1 MTHTPEIRHQR
12 LHKQHL
18 LASSS
23 KDPVAVLKSLVAVQA
38 QDYYGAKWA
47 LGQRTVDCSDDAVE
61 QAFADGRILRLH
73 LLRPTWHFVSP
84 EDVRWLL
91 TLTAPQVNHVSSYYY
106 RKSELDHGVFK
117 KTNRV
122 LAKTLEG
129 GKQLTRSELRL
140 AIKRAGVEPG
150 DSVRLGHIMFRAELD
165 AVVCSGARKGNQFT
179 YALLD
184 ERAPNGRTLQPD
196 EALAEL
202 TERYFKTR
210 GPATIQDYAW
220 WSGLTVSQAKRGVEI
235 VGTQLKKEVI
245 DEEVYWTSRTKKKMA
260 GDINRRAHLLPP
272 YDEYFI
278 SYKDRGAAIH
288 PNFTQKTIAARLVF
302 DAPLTL
308 DGQVVGGWKRI
319 FGKDA
324 ITIQLKPFTK
334 LTRADR
340 DAVMVTARKYASF
353 LGKDDRVEWLV

>member
-1 MTHTPEIRHQR
+1 MRHQR

-18 LASSS
+18 LASST

-47 LGQRTVDCSDDAVE
+47 LGQRTIDCNDDAVE

-73 LLRPTWHFVSP
+73 LLRPTWHFVTP
-84 EDVRWLL
+84 ADVRWLL
-91 TLTAPQVNHVSSYYY
+91 KLTAPQVNHVSSYYY
-106 RKSELDHGVFK
+106 RKSELDHRVFK

-122 LAKTLEG
+122 LAKTLQG
-129 GKQLTRSELRL
+129 GKQFTRSELRL

-184 ERAPNGRTLQPD
+184 ERAPHGRTLQPD
-196 EALAEL
+196 EALGEL

-235 VGTQLKKEVI
+235 VGPQLKKEVI
-245 DEEVYWTSRTKKKMA
+245 DLGMYWTSATKTKKTK
-260 GDINRRAHLLPP
+260 DTKRVAHLLPP

-278 SYKDRGAAIH
+278 SYKDRRAAIH
-288 PNFTQKTIAARLVF
+288 PDFNQKSLVERLVF
-302 DAPLTL
+302 DSPLTL
-308 DGQVVGGWKRI
+308 DGQVVGGWKRV
-319 FGKDA
+319 FGKDFV
-324 ITIQLKPFTK
+324 TIQLKPFTK

-340 DAVMVTARKYASF
+340 EVVMVAARKYARF
-353 LGKDDRVEWLV
+353 LGKGDRVEWLV